1 MGLYDISKATTLS
14 ATELSSLRVTGVGQ
28 EISDKIAEFRGN
40 SQKVTAGVLI
50 GVENGQV
57 KGSKWVVVGNL
68 GKTDVHTQ
76 RLGGDRGKMITID
89 LSDLS
94 RFKFDADTDPRN
106 GANMSQWI
114 DVKDLMTKIK
124 TRDKVVTTDPKAM
137 GEDSFIASGGCSV
150 RLTVLPT
157 GAGKACLWM
166 GAAPGSPQSI
176 KVKAQEKGLEENAA
190 TIPTVAVKLGSKSEN
205 SVKIGMAPAEGQS
218 ISKGWGAYPLLLVS

>member
-14 ATELSSLRVTGVGQ
+14 TTELTSLRVTGVGQ

-50 GVENGQV
+50 GIENGQI

-94 RFKFDADTDPRN
+94 KFKFNADTDPRN

-137 GEDSFIASGGCSV
+137 GEDSFITSGGCSV

-166 GAAPGSPQSI
+166 SAAPGSPHSI

>member
-14 ATELSSLRVTGVGQ
+14 ATELSSLVVAGVGQ

-50 GVENGQV
+50 GVENGQI

-68 GKTDVHTQ
+68 GKAEVHTQ

-94 RFKFDADTDPRN
+94 KFKFNSDTDPRN
-106 GANMSQWI
+106 GANMSQWV
-114 DVKDLMTKIK
+114 DVKDLMTRMK

-137 GEDSFIASGGCSV
+137 EQDSFIAGGGCSV
-150 RLTVLPT
+150 RLTILPT

-166 GAAPGSPQSI
+166 SAAPGSPHSI
-176 KVKAQEKGLEENAA
+176 KVKAQEKGLQETAS
-190 TIPTVAVKLGSKSEN
+190 TIPTVAVKLGSKAET
-205 SVKIGMAPAEGQS
+205 SVKIGMTPAEGQS
-218 ISKGWGAYPLLLVS
+218 ISKGWGAYPLLMVS

>member
-14 ATELSSLRVTGVGQ
+14 ATELTSLRVTGVGQ

-94 RFKFDADTDPRN
+94 RFKFNADTDPRN

-114 DVKDLMTKIK
+114 DVKDLMTRIK

-176 KVKAQEKGLEENAA
+176 KEAAQVKGLEDSAA